1 MNERVYNQKA
11 EKLRSAER
19 KERLEVDKVIGLI
32 TGKNDFTSLLDIG
45 TGSGLFAE
53 AFAGKN
59 LNVTGVDINPEMIEA
74 AKAYL
79 PESEFKQAP
88 AEKLPFP
95 DKSFDAAFLGMVL
108 HEADDHLKALKEA
121 RRVTRSA
128 VWVLE
133 WYYKPEDFG
142 PPLEHRLSPDFIN
155 SLAKEAGYKE
165 VISFEMSNLVLYKLA
180 V

>member
-19 KERLEVDKVIGLI
+19 KERLQVDKVIAFI
-32 TGKNDFTSLLDIG
+32 TKAGNFKSLVDIG

-59 LNVTGVDINPEMIEA
+59 ITVTGVDINPEMIEA
-74 AKAYL
+74 AKVYL
-79 PESEFKQAP
+79 PDSEFKLAP

-121 RRVTRSA
+121 KRVSRSA
-128 VWVLE
+128 VWILE
-133 WYYKPEDFG
+133 WCYKPEDYG
-142 PPLEHRLSPDFIN
+142 PPLEHRLSQEFIKG
-155 SLAKEAGYKE
+155 LAKEAGYTE
-165 VISFEMSNLVLYKLA
+165 TEIYEMASLILYKL
-180 V
+180 VI